1 LSRQRFVLLRG
12 LLLVGAAALLLPARG
27 AAPLERAEIYFV
39 DAARAMVERGDWL
52 VPYYRGEPFFDKPA
66 LTYWLIALCFELFGF
81 TLEAARLVPA
91 LAALATI
98 LATLW
103 LGERLLDRQRA
114 LLGGLVL
121 ATTLAFLGF
130 GRMAMSDMLLALWS
144 TLALGLGAALFGPSP
159 PAWAL
164 PALGAA
170 LGLGFLTKGP
180 VALLLPGVGL
190 ALLAAREPGR
200 LASLRARSWI
210 AAAALF
216 AACGLSW
223 FAGLYFRLG
232 PAPLEWF
239 FLSENLA
246 RFAGETYDSGRD
258 PWYYLGVYL
267 AEGLPWSP
275 LLPLIALQA
284 WQRRAE
290 PEHAPLRLLLSW
302 LALMALPLSL
312 SRGKIDYYLL
322 PLYPVASLAIAH
334 GLRELWTPGMRALA
348 RLLLVCAS
356 AALALLP
363 LGLARLHED
372 WLPEAAVRRGLSV
385 LATLG
390 ALALLAAAARASKAA
405 AIAGLAGVSAAALA
419 TAAILLV
426 PAFRAAQPNRAVLD
440 DIARERS
447 FRPEARL
454 VYCDD
459 PIRVS
464 RDLLFEARQV
474 AIERCDLWNPASSRF
489 PFLLLLR
496 EAERGPLMAVPS
508 LRHAGSYRYLP
519 ATTLTLP
526 GLLRRLYPDRLAL
539 LANYPTP
546 DPEGDRRSRKDRRR
560 AVRALEEAEERE
572 RAAER
577 ARVP

>member
-1 LSRQRFVLLRG
+1 LSRQRFLLLRG
-12 LLLVGAAALLLPARG
+12 LLLVAAAALLLPARG
-27 AAPLERAEIYFV
+27 SAPLERAEIYFV
-39 DAARAMVERGDWL
+39 DVARAMVERGDWL

-66 LTYWLIALCFELFGF
+66 LTYWLIAVCFELFGF

-91 LAALATI
+91 LAALGAI
-98 LATLW
+98 LATVW
-103 LGERLLDRQRA
+103 LGERLLDRERA
-114 LLGGLVL
+114 VLGGLVL
-121 ATTLAFLGF
+121 ATTLAFLAF
-130 GRMAMSDMLLALWS
+130 GRIAMSDMLLALWS
-144 TLALGLGAALFGPSP
+144 TLALGLGVALFGPGP

-164 PALGAA
+164 PALGGV

-180 VALLLPGVGL
+180 VALLLPGLGL
-190 ALLAAREPGR
+190 ALLAARDPGR
-200 LASLRARSWI
+200 LASLRVRSWI

-216 AACGLSW
+216 AACGLGW
-223 FAGLYFRLG
+223 FAGLYLRLG

-246 RFAGETYDSGRD
+246 RFASDAYDSGRP
-258 PWYYLGVYL
+258 PWYYLGAYL

-275 LLPLIALQA
+275 LLPLVALQA
-284 WQRRAE
+284 IRRPAE
-290 PEHAPLRLLLSW
+290 PRHAPLRLLLAW
-302 LALMALPLSL
+302 LGLMALPISL

-334 GLRELWTPGMRALA
+334 GLRELWAPGMRVLA
-348 RLLLVCAS
+348 RLLLLCAGV
-356 AALALLP
+356 AVALVP
-363 LGLARLHED
+363 LGLDRLPEG
-372 WLPEAAVRRGLSV
+372 WLPEAAARRALV
-385 LATLG
+385 ALATTG
-390 ALALLAAAARASKAA
+390 ALALLAAGARASRTA
-405 AIAGLAGVSAAALA
+405 AIAGLAGASGAAFA
-419 TAAILLV
+419 TAAVLLV
-426 PAFRAAQPNRAVLD
+426 PAFRAAQPNRALLD

-447 FRPEARL
+447 FRPQARL

-474 AIERCDLWNPASSRF
+474 AIERCDLWNPAASRF

-496 EAERGPLMAVPS
+496 EEERGPLMAVPS
-508 LRHAGSYRYLP
+508 IRYAGTYRYLP

-526 GLLRRLYPDRLAL
+526 GLLDPARPAALVL
-539 LANYPTP
+539 LANYPP
-546 DPEGDRRSRKDRRR
+546 ADPEADRRARRDRRR
-560 AVRALEEAEERE
+560 AIRAREEAEERE